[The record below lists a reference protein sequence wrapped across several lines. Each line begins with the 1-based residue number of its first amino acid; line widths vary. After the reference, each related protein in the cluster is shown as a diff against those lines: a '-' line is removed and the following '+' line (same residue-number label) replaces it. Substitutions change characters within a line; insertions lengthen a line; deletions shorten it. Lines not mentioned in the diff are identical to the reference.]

1 MSATFFQDPEE
12 TNIYIQT
19 FVKKV
24 KEHKNA
30 NYTKHMYVE
39 PIYQKVEDQI
49 DYSIH
54 EFKPTKDFKS
64 FHSDL
69 KKQAKYE
76 KTKPGNARV
85 IEYEKDE
92 DAPKVDLLKDA
103 IFETNPDPETI
114 KEGINVNE
122 MSIKEL
128 MKGIHFFLKKK
139 NILLSQDEMAHI
151 EKTLETPLFE
161 RDKYI
166 KFSKS
171 TRMISKLEFIHKK
184 SEDCYEVSFEEV
196 EKAKEKEKKYVRK
209 SFFK

>member
-1 MSATFFQDPEE
+1 MSSTFFQDPEE
-12 TNIYIQT
+12 TTVYLQT
-19 FVKKV
+19 LVKKV
-24 KEHKNA
+24 KSHQQA
-30 NYTKHMYVE
+30 NYTKHGYKE
-39 PIYQKVEDQI
+39 PVYQKTEEHI
-49 DYSIH
+49 DYSET

-64 FHSDL
+64 FHTDL

-76 KTKPGNARV
+76 KTKPGNMRM
-85 IEYEKDE
+85 IDYEKDE
-92 DAPKVDLLKDA
+92 DAPKVDILNDA
-103 IFETNPDPETI
+103 IFETNPAPDVS
-114 KEGINVNE
+114 KESINVNE
-122 MSIKEL
+122 MSMKEL

-139 NILLSQDEMAHI
+139 NILLSQEELAHI

-184 SEDCYEVSFEEV
+184 SEDCYEISFDES